1 MAERFTKTT
10 NKPYGVITIEDF
22 GSSGELAIFGEE
34 WLKWQNRL
42 KPDYAVYITAK
53 SEKRRYNDT
62 FDLRVQN
69 VEFLSDVKE
78 KRLQQIT
85 ISFNSADFNDVIYS
99 ELSTIINDS
108 PGKVN
113 LQFRIT
119 RDDENESVTLRSVQ
133 RGISIS
139 KQLIDYIDSTP
150 VLSYHIN

>member
-1 MAERFTKTT
+1 M
-10 NKPYGVITIEDF
+10 
-22 GSSGELAIFGEE
+22 
-34 WLKWQNRL
+34 
-42 KPDYAVYITAK
+42 
-53 SEKRRYNDT
+53 
-62 FDLRVQN
+62 QN

-85 ISFNSADFNDVIYS
+85 ISFKSADFNDVMYS
-99 ELSTIINDS
+99 ELTTIINDS

-119 RDDENESVTLRSVQ
+119 RDDENESITLRSVQ
-133 RGISIS
+133 QGISIS